1 MIEEGHEQTRV
12 RPKKV
17 TVWEDGPRELQEAK
31 SR

>member
-1 MIEEGHEQTRV
+1 MIEEGHEQTQV

-17 TVWEDGPRELQEAK
+17 TGWEVGPWKLQEAK